1 MSQRIYYSDEARR
14 QVQRET
20 AMILAIVLALGVS
33 IGTAIAMLFAPKRGE
48 EVREDIVE
56 VTDGAFKRLEKQ
68 FHNLREQVE
77 DRLAHK

>member
-1 MSQRIYYSDEARR
+1 MSQRVYYSDEARR

-20 AMILAIVLALGVS
+20 AMIIAVVLALGVS

-48 EVREDIVE
+48 EVREDIAE
-56 VTDGAFKRLEKQ
+56 VTDGAMKRLEKQ
-68 FHNLREQVE
+68 FHTLREQVE

>member
-1 MSQRIYYSDEARR
+1 
-14 QVQRET
+14 
-20 AMILAIVLALGVS
+20 
-33 IGTAIAMLFAPKRGE
+33 MLFASKRGE

-56 VTDGAFKRLEKQ
+56 VTDSAFKRLEKQ

>member
-1 MSQRIYYSDEARR
+1 MSQRIYYSDEARQ

-20 AMILAIVLALGVS
+20 AMILAIVLALGIS